1 VETSKKDRNKQGD
14 EFMLFTITGKHIE
27 ITEAIRTHAKEKA
40 DKLPRF
46 FNQISHVE
54 VIVDASQGKGTEVE
68 VIVRAE
74 HFPDVVAS
82 ENGLDAYTCLDLAM
96 HKMES
101 QLKKIKEKQRDNK
114 HASPDQ

>member
-1 VETSKKDRNKQGD
+1 
-14 EFMLFTITGKHIE
+14 MLFTITGKHIE
-27 ITEAIRTHAKEKA
+27 ITEAIRTHAKDKA

-54 VIVDASQGKGTEVE
+54 VVVDASSGKMTDVE

-82 ENGLDAYTCLDLAM
+82 ESGSDAYTCLDAAM
-96 HKMES
+96 HKMER

-114 HASPDQ
+114 HTSAGQKEEVL

>member
-1 VETSKKDRNKQGD
+1 
-14 EFMLFTITGKHIE
+14 MLFTITGKHIE
-27 ITEAIRTHAKEKA
+27 ITEAIRSHAKEKA

-46 FNQISHVE
+46 FSQISHVD
-54 VIVDASQGKGTEVE
+54 VIIDASKGGMTDVE

-82 ENGLDAYTCLDLAM
+82 ESGPDAYSCIDESM
-96 HKMES
+96 HKMER

-114 HASPDQ
+114 HVSTDLPETDQQEVE